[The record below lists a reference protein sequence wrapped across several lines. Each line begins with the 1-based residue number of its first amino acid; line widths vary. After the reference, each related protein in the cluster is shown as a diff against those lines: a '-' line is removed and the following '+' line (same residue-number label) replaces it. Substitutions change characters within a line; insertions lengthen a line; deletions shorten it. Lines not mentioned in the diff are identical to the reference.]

1 MARRT
6 FISVAMV
13 VVFAAACLF
22 GLGWI
27 ALNMGLHGP
36 WSNEF
41 ALNAEF
47 ASANGLVPQAEVR
60 VSGVHVGTVL
70 TITDSSDG
78 GALVKMALQP
88 NIRLIGGSYW
98 DFIDHQTA
106 LTDKSLAE
114 AATMAGFTTKEVI
127 ARFLPYT
134 TKSRLPQHTR
144 AVIRP
149 KTLLG
154 EKFVELVRPQSSAE
168 PYLQSEATI
177 PKAQTGQ
184 AIEIDDILNAMDAPT
199 RQAMSESFRQ
209 LGVALDG
216 RQQDLSAAL
225 GPLDSTMT
233 NLRPLARVGE
243 SRAKELDRIL
253 TNLNTIMQAL
263 ADEQD
268 QLGHLVDSGDTVMSG
283 IAARDQALAG
293 TVRNGAAAFGSLDQ
307 AFSGVTAADRAS
319 LQKSPSTIAA
329 GRRTLSLTN
338 AQVDQLLPELLLG
351 QITYP
356 NDQLNISDSESL
368 TLAAEWISAFSHADA
383 AGIHSLRITGLTPS
397 KQTTGS
403 ALPGVGIPNG
413 GPAVPQDL
421 ADLLLM
427 QLGNGR

>member
-1 MARRT
+1 MVRRT
-6 FISVAMV
+6 VASVVMV
-13 VVFAAACLF
+13 IAFAALCLF
-22 GLGWI
+22 GLGFI

-70 TITDSSDG
+70 AIGDANDG
-78 GALVKMALQP
+78 GALVHMALQP
-88 NIRLIGGSYW
+88 DIRLRQ
-98 DFIDHQTA
+98 D
-106 LTDKSLAE
+106 
-114 AATMAGFTTKEVI
+114 
-127 ARFLPYT
+127 
-134 TKSRLPQHTR
+134 TR

-154 EKFVELVRPQSSAE
+154 EKFVELVRPQGSNQA
-168 PYLQSEATI
+168 YLESGATL
-177 PKAQTGQ
+177 PKGQTGQ

-199 RQAMSESFRQ
+199 RKAMSESFQQ
-209 LGVALDG
+209 LGIALDG
-216 RQQDLSAAL
+216 REQDIGAAL
-225 GPLDSTMT
+225 PPLDDTVA

-243 SRAKELDRIL
+243 ARQKELDRIL
-253 TNLNTIMQAL
+253 TNLNVIMQAL

-283 IAARDQALAG
+283 IASRDQALAG
-293 TVRNGAAAFGSLDQ
+293 TVQNGAAVFGSLDQ

-338 AQVDQLLPELLLG
+338 PQVDQLLPEILLG
-351 QITYP
+351 QISYP
-356 NDQLNISDSESL
+356 NDQLNISDAESL
-368 TLAAEWISAFSHADA
+368 TLAAEWISAFSHQDA
-383 AGIHSLRITGLTPS
+383 AGIHSLRITGINPS
-397 KQTTGS
+397 TQKTS
-403 ALPGVGIPNG
+403 IAVPGG
-413 GPAVPQDL
+413 GTVPAAPTAPQDL

>member
-1 MARRT
+1 MLRRT
-6 FISVAMV
+6 FVSVLMV

-22 GLGWI
+22 GLGYI

-70 TITDSSDG
+70 TISDARDG
-78 GALVKMALQP
+78 GALVMMALQP
-88 NIRLIGGSYW
+88 SIQLRQ
-98 DFIDHQTA
+98 D
-106 LTDKSLAE
+106 
-114 AATMAGFTTKEVI
+114 
-127 ARFLPYT
+127 
-134 TKSRLPQHTR
+134 TR

-154 EKFVELVRPQSSAE
+154 EKFVELVRKQGSEQAL
-168 PYLQSEATI
+168 LQSGATI

-184 AIEIDDILNAMDAPT
+184 AIAIDDILNAMDAPT

-216 RQQDLSAAL
+216 RQQDVSAAL
-225 GPLDSTMT
+225 APLDSTIT

-243 SRAKELDRIL
+243 SRSQELDRIL

-268 QLGHLVDSGDTVMSG
+268 QLGRLVDSGDTVMSG

-293 TVRNGAAAFGSLDQ
+293 TVQNGAAVFGSLDQ

-319 LQKSPSTIAA
+319 LQKSPATIAA

-356 NDQLNISDSESL
+356 NDQLNITDSESL

-397 KQTTGS
+397 KQTTG
-403 ALPGVGIPNG
+403 LPGGVQNG
-413 GPAVPQDL
+413 APTVPQDL
-421 ADLLLM
+421 AELLLM
-427 QLGNGR
+427 QLGSAP

>member
-1 MARRT
+1 VARRT
-6 FISVAMV
+6 FVSVVMV
-13 VVFAAACLF
+13 VAFAATCLF
-22 GLGWI
+22 GLGYI

-41 ALNAEF
+41 ALNADF

-70 TITDSSDG
+70 TITDASDG

-88 NIRLIGGSYW
+88 NIRLRQ
-98 DFIDHQTA
+98 D
-106 LTDKSLAE
+106 
-114 AATMAGFTTKEVI
+114 
-127 ARFLPYT
+127 
-134 TKSRLPQHTR
+134 TR

-154 EKFVELVRPQSSAE
+154 EKFVELVRSQSSDQA
-168 PYLQSEATI
+168 YLQSGATI
-177 PKAQTGQ
+177 PKTQTGQ

-216 RQQDLSAAL
+216 RQQDVSAAL

-233 NLRPLARVGE
+233 DLRPLARVGE

-268 QLGHLVDSGDTVMSG
+268 QLGHLVDSGDTVMTG

-293 TVRNGAAAFGSLDQ
+293 TVQNGAAVFGSLDQ
-307 AFSGVTAADRAS
+307 AFNGVTAADRAS
-319 LQKSPSTIAA
+319 LQKSPPTIAA
-329 GRRTLSLTN
+329 GRRVLNLTN

-383 AGIHSLRITGLTPS
+383 TGLHSLRITGITPS
-397 KQTTGS
+397 AETTANG
-403 ALPGVGIPNG
+403 LPVGVTPNG
-413 GPAVPQDL
+413 APTAPQDL

-427 QLGNGR
+427 QLGSGR

>member
-1 MARRT
+1 
-6 FISVAMV
+6 MV
-13 VVFAAACLF
+13 VAFAAACLF
-22 GLGWI
+22 GLGYI

-70 TITDSSDG
+70 TISDASDG

-88 NIRLIGGSYW
+88 NIQLRQ
-98 DFIDHQTA
+98 D
-106 LTDKSLAE
+106 
-114 AATMAGFTTKEVI
+114 
-127 ARFLPYT
+127 
-134 TKSRLPQHTR
+134 TR

-154 EKFVELVRPQSSAE
+154 EKFVELVRPQSSDQG
-168 PYLQSEATI
+168 YLPSGATI
-177 PKAQTGQ
+177 PKTQTSQ
-184 AIEIDDILNAMDAPT
+184 AIEIDDILNAMDAQT

-216 RQQDLSAAL
+216 RQQDVSAAL
-225 GPLDSTMT
+225 QPLDSTMT
-233 NLRPLARVGE
+233 NLRPLARVGA
-243 SRAKELDRIL
+243 SRAQELDRIL

-268 QLGHLVDSGDTVMSG
+268 QLGRLVNSGDTVMSG

-293 TVRNGAAAFGSLDQ
+293 TVRNGAAVFGSLDQ
-307 AFSGVTAADRAS
+307 AFNGVTAADRAS
-319 LQKSPSTIAA
+319 LQKSPATIAA
-329 GRRTLSLTN
+329 GRRTLNLTN

-356 NDQLNISDSESL
+356 NDQLNVTDAESL

-383 AGIHSLRITGLTPS
+383 AGIHSLRITGINPS
-397 KQTTGS
+397 AETTTGS
-403 ALPGVGIPNG
+403 GLPGG
-413 GPAVPQDL
+413 GSPGGAPTVPQDL

-427 QLGNGR
+427 QLGSAP